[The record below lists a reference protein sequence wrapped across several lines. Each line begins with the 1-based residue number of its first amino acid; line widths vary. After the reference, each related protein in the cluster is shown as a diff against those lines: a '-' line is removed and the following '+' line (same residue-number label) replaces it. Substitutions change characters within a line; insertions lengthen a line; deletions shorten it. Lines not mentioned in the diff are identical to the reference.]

1 MSASVDTAESICVMN
16 TVTGDVVFEKNAY
29 ERKPMASTTKIMT
42 LVTALKNSEPDD
54 VVRVGHNAVAE
65 EGSSAYLKPDAT
77 ITMRDLWYGLMLN
90 SGNDAAVAIAE
101 HISGDVD
108 SFAKLMNETA
118 QMIGVK
124 DTHFVNPN
132 GLHDDEHFTTAFDL
146 AVITRYAMRDTRFS
160 EIVSTKMYTSEM
172 ILSDGTAYNVEYINH
187 NRLLNSLDGCVGV
200 KTGFTKDAGRC
211 LVSAI
216 DIDGAKYIAVTLND
230 SDDWNTHKE
239 LYQSVIKTAR
249 ERVIVRKGD
258 CMMHI
263 GDFRLVAQDEFCVF
277 VNDTGSEFEIVKN
290 IPKTIDFPLNRG
302 EKVGYL
308 SIELN
313 GNVIGVIDVV
323 SDGDYMPDNNGKT
336 KNCFMFTLI
345 NLLRNTL

>member
-1 MSASVDTAESICVMN
+1 
-16 TVTGDVVFEKNAY
+16 
-29 ERKPMASTTKIMT
+29 
-42 LVTALKNSEPDD
+42 
-54 VVRVGHNAVAE
+54 
-65 EGSSAYLKPDAT
+65 
-77 ITMRDLWYGLMLN
+77 MLN

-187 NRLLNSLDGCVGV
+187 NRLLNRLDGCVGV

-313 GNVIGVIDVV
+313 GNVIGEVDIV